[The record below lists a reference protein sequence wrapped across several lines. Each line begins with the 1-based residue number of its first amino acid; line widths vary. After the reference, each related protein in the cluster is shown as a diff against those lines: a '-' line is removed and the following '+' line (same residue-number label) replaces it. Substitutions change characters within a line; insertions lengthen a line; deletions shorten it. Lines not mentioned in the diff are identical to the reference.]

1 MVTKKG
7 IVILLLF
14 VTTLIWSVGFSRPD
28 GRTHFWTVVGKG
40 QVSLVIRSD
49 RGNFAIINPR
59 AEALQLLG
67 RLLPFYQRKIA
78 LIVITDQKQLSNLD
92 QFYNRYQV
100 AEIWGNI
107 GDQNVS
113 KYDNFTSLSGQQGLP
128 WEGLS
133 FKIWSLPGQSS
144 YINISRGSN
153 TLAFAGLNKPGFWES
168 IPDLGHSQVLIASSL
183 VKEGWLAHQNYQ
195 LLRPQLVLASGFSTA
210 EFEVTSPSHR
220 EIVWGADSWYIESSP

>member
-1 MVTKKG
+1 MVSKKG
-7 IVILLLF
+7 IVVLLLF
-14 VTTLIWSVGFSRPD
+14 ATTLIWSAGLSRPD

-49 RGNFAIINPR
+49 RGNFAVINPR

-78 LIVITDQKQLSNLD
+78 LVVVTDQKQLSNLD

-100 AEIWGNI
+100 VEIWGNI

-113 KYDNFTSLSGQQGLP
+113 KYSNFTSLSGQQSLT
-128 WEGLS
+128 WEDLS
-133 FKIWSLPGQSS
+133 FKAWSLPGQSS

-153 TLAFAGLNKPGFWES
+153 TLAFAGSNKPGFWES
-168 IPDLGHSQVLIASSL
+168 IPDLAHTQVLIASSP
-183 VKEGWLAHQNYQ
+183 VKWDWLAPPTYRQ
-195 LLRPQLVLASGFSTA
+195 LHPQLVLAPGVSTA
-210 EFEVTSPSHR
+210 EFAVTSPSHR
-220 EIVWGADSWYIESSP
+220 EIVWESDSWYIDSNP